1 MWCGIYVSNNQSFQE
16 RTLVSKYFI
25 FIVLTVIL
33 NAVSQLLMKSGMDKV
48 GQAEFSSSKL
58 ISLLVSAF
66 TNPLIVLG
74 LLTMTISMGTH
85 LMSLSRFDVSF
96 AFPFISLAY
105 VIVAA
110 WGYFVLGEDVNAQ
123 RIAGIGIIVL
133 GTVVL
138 ARS

>member
-1 MWCGIYVSNNQSFQE
+1 M
-16 RTLVSKYFI
+16 SKYFI

-33 NAVSQLLMKSGMDKV
+33 NAVSQLLMKSGMEKV

-58 ISLLVSAF
+58 LSLLAAAAS
-66 TNPLIVLG
+66 NPFIVLG

-85 LMSLSRFDVSF
+85 LMSLSRFDVSY

-110 WGYFVLGEDVNAQ
+110 WGYFVLGENVNAQ
-123 RIAGIGIIVL
+123 RMVGIGIIVL

>member
-1 MWCGIYVSNNQSFQE
+1 M
-16 RTLVSKYFI
+16 SKYFI
-25 FIVLTVIL
+25 FIILTVIL
-33 NAVSQLLMKSGMDKV
+33 NAVSQLLMKSGMDRV
-48 GQAEFSSSKL
+48 GQAEFSSSK
-58 ISLLVSAF
+58 IVSLLYSAA

-110 WGYFVLGEDVNAQ
+110 WGYFVLGENVNAQ
-123 RIAGIGIIVL
+123 RLAGIGIIVL